1 MPAQDESTT
10 TITTDTLDSAIRVH
24 VSPSQASYFA
34 GEPFTVTITFTN
46 MRTPESSPKGRNNGG
61 NNTHKRGAHSISSAP
76 LARPPTSPGIPRP
89 SAGVPLATTTN
100 ITSTPSNSRDLPTRK
115 RLIGQQDSCNSG
127 THTKAGGQ
135 DVLEQKRRSLIEK
148 SRSLSVDIPAP
159 GPDLSVGEKPGSQYV
174 RAYNEFSDATAGE
187 RTTPTA
193 ASPLPRTS
201 DFQLPPHHPHARK
214 QSLADGQ
221 TQFSEVPAPPPPPG
235 LASSSTST
243 FSLALDPIAESPVT
257 PYPGTPSPKSPPINE
272 PIRQSPVPKRE
283 PQPHLRPPPTPASG
297 RSSQLGLGHG
307 APPPRGAIFP
317 DYNTE
322 LILYSYAQLLGTLSV
337 TPLPGIVM
345 SPEHA
350 KALTALRMRLL
361 KRPIVGGGSMDI
373 TSRHRVQE
381 RSKFR
386 QGRALSLASGLFSL
400 LSPSGSSSAP
410 TSPLQ
415 QPSSPWKS
423 GRPRTTSIAST
434 SPSPTSS
441 GHTTN
446 GLNDVEEENVDL
458 EMPLPTFEVQPA
470 MLAVDLS
477 LAPGESRTYTYSL
490 MLPAN
495 LPPTFRGR
503 SLKFSY
509 ELIVGTCRA
518 SASAMRSSSS
528 LGPTGANSVSR
539 VMKVPI
545 RVYNHVAVSATPKP
559 YDLLWP
565 VTRQRTTAEFA
576 PKVVDGPLK
585 NASGSNK
592 GPAPPS
598 LKISSRSLD
607 ETREYGRRLL
617 GTLALGSTSGA
628 TPKSVDAGDLE
639 REIESENGSLTG
651 CREAVEILTRNPRKV
666 SYDVN
671 KDGVKVAVLTFPKS
685 AYRLGETVLGVVELN
700 EVQSRARVLSL
711 SALLEAQER
720 LPGPISTAGNV
731 RHMRRVHAEHHSS
744 FVAAT
749 MRTTFSLDIPSDASP
764 AFQIQIGEEQ
774 QGVGGLSWR
783 VKLCLLVGVASES
796 SDIGSNGSRFKHLV
810 RDGRAGE
817 WGVPYRASETIAPME
832 RTKGEIETGP
842 ATWTQYLVSSLL
854 GGGERRYHDGDEEEV
869 EEEETGEGDEEGRWP
884 EPKEEEKER
893 GWKEVKVETV
903 ECEVPIRVWPGNTAF
918 NAMEVV
924 FDV

>member
-1 MPAQDESTT
+1 MSAVQDVSMTT
-10 TITTDTLDSAIRVH
+10 TATDPLDSAIRVQ
-24 VSPSQASYFA
+24 VTPSQASYFA

-46 MRTPESSPKGRNNGG
+46 TRTPESPRARSSNSS
-61 NNTHKRGAHSISSAP
+61 NTHRRGSHSISSAP

-89 SAGVPLATTTN
+89 STGIPPTTVTA
-100 ITSTPSNSRDLPTRK
+100 IARTPNNGHDLPTRK
-115 RLIGQQDSCNSG
+115 RLIGQQDLCNKS
-127 THTKAGGQ
+127 TNNIKGGGCQ
-135 DVLEQKRRSLIEK
+135 DVLEQKRRSLLEK

-159 GPDLSVGEKPGSQYV
+159 ALDLLVGQNQGSQYV
-174 RAYNEFSDATAGE
+174 RAYNEFSDAAAG
-187 RTTPTA
+187 TTPT
-193 ASPLPRTS
+193 SSLPRTS

-221 TQFSEVPAPPPPPG
+221 TQFCEVPPPPPPPD

-257 PYPGTPSPKSPPINE
+257 PYPGTPSPNSPPINE
-272 PIRQSPVPKRE
+272 PIRKSPAPKRE
-283 PQPHLRPPPTPASG
+283 PQPQPHLRPPPIQSSG
-297 RSSQLGLGHG
+297 RSSLGHG
-307 APPPRGAIFP
+307 TPPPRNAVLP
-317 DYNTE
+317 NYNTE

-337 TPLPGIVM
+337 TPLPGVTM

-361 KRPIVGGGSMDI
+361 KRPI
-373 TSRHRVQE
+373 E
-381 RSKFR
+381 RNKR
-386 QGRALSLASGLFSL
+386 QGRTLSLASGLFSL
-400 LSPSGSSSAP
+400 LSPTSSSSAP
-410 TSPLQ
+410 SSPLQ
-415 QPSSPWKS
+415 SSSPWRS
-423 GRPRTTSIAST
+423 GRPRTTSVTSATPSTASS
-434 SPSPTSS
+434 SPS
-441 GHTTN
+441 TN
-446 GLNDVEEENVDL
+446 GFNDTEEENVDP

-509 ELIVGTCRA
+509 ELVIGTCRA
-518 SASAMRSSSS
+518 STSAMRSSCS

-545 RVYNHVAVSATPKP
+545 RVYNHVAVSATPRP

-585 NASGSNK
+585 DASGTNK
-592 GPAPPS
+592 GSAPLPT
-598 LKISSRSLD
+598 KVSSRPLD
-607 ETREYGRRLL
+607 EIREYGRRLL
-617 GTLALGSTSGA
+617 GTLDAGCTSDA
-628 TPKSVDAGDLE
+628 TPRSVEAGDLE

-685 AYRLGETVLGVVELN
+685 AYRLGETVMGVVELN
-700 EVQSRARVLSL
+700 ELRSRARVLSL

-744 FVAAT
+744 FVAST
-749 MRTTFSLDIPSDASP
+749 LRTTFSLDIPSDASP
-764 AFQIQIGEEQ
+764 AFQVQIGEEQ

-796 SDIGSNGSRFKHLV
+796 MEAESNGSRFKHLV

-817 WGVPYRASETIAPME
+817 WGVPYRASESIAPME
-832 RTKGEIETGP
+832 RTKGESETGP

-854 GGGERRYHDGDEEEV
+854 GSGERRYHDGDEEV
-869 EEEETGEGDEEGRWP
+869 DEEEEGEGEEEGGWP
-884 EPKEEEKER
+884 EPKEEDKER

-918 NAMEVV
+918 NAMAVV

>member
-1 MPAQDESTT
+1 MSEATT
-10 TITTDTLDSAIRVH
+10 PTDTLDSAIRVQ

-46 MRTPESSPKGRNNGG
+46 TRTPVSSPRARNSSSH
-61 NNTHKRGAHSISSAP
+61 NTHRRGAHSISSAP

-89 SAGVPLATTTN
+89 SAGVPLATAAT
-100 ITSTPSNSRDLPTRK
+100 IARTPSNGHALPTRK
-115 RLIGQQDSCNSG
+115 GLIGRQDACSSG
-127 THTKAGGQ
+127 NNPKVGGQ

-159 GPDLSVGEKPGSQYV
+159 GNDLVVGENPGSQYV
-174 RAYNEFSDATAGE
+174 RAYNEFSDVAAG
-187 RTTPTA
+187 PI
-193 ASPLPRTS
+193 STS
-201 DFQLPPHHPHARK
+201 HVRLSAPPHHPHARK
-214 QSLADGQ
+214 QSLLDGQ
-221 TQFSEVPAPPPPPG
+221 AKFSEVPAPPPPPG

-257 PYPGTPSPKSPPINE
+257 PCPGTPSPKSPPINE
-272 PIRQSPVPKRE
+272 PIRR
-283 PQPHLRPPPTPASG
+283 PQPHLRPPLTPSSG
-297 RSSQLGLGHG
+297 RSSQLGLGYG
-307 APPPRGAIFP
+307 TPPSRSVVLP

-337 TPLPGIVM
+337 TPLP
-345 SPEHA
+345 
-350 KALTALRMRLL
+350 ALTTLRMQLL
-361 KRPIVGGGSMDI
+361 KRPIIGGGSMDI

-381 RSKFR
+381 RSKR
-386 QGRALSLASGLFSL
+386 QGRALSLASGLFSI
-400 LSPSGSSSAP
+400 LSPSSA
-410 TSPLQ
+410 LLH
-415 QPSSPWKS
+415 PWRS
-423 GRPRTTSIAST
+423 GRPRTTSILLR
-434 SPSPTSS
+434 PSNLSA
-441 GHTTN
+441 N
-446 GLNDVEEENVDL
+446 GLHDVEEENVDL

-545 RVYNHVAVSATPKP
+545 RVYNHVAVSATPRP

-565 VTRQRTTAEFA
+565 VTRQRTTAEFT

-585 NASGSNK
+585 DASGTTK
-592 GPAPPS
+592 GSAPPPAKVNS
-598 LKISSRSLD
+598 HSLD
-607 ETREYGRRLL
+607 EIREYGRRLL
-617 GTLALGSTSGA
+617 ETLDPGSTSGA
-628 TPKSVDAGDLE
+628 TPQSVDAGDLD
-639 REIESENGSLTG
+639 RETESENGSLTG

-671 KDGVKVAVLTFPKS
+671 KDGIKVAVLTFPKS

-700 EVQSRARVLSL
+700 EVRSRARVLSL

-731 RHMRRVHAEHHSS
+731 RHMRRLHAEHHSS
-744 FVAAT
+744 CVAST
-749 MRTTFSLDIPSDASP
+749 LRTTFSLDIPSDASP
-764 AFQIQIGEEQ
+764 AFQVQIGEEQ
-774 QGVGGLSWR
+774 QGAGGLSWR

-796 SDIGSNGSRFKHLV
+796 SQVGSNGSRFKHLV

-842 ATWTQYLVSSLL
+842 STWTQYLVSSLL
-854 GGGERRYHDGDEEEV
+854 GSGERRYHDGDEEEV
-869 EEEETGEGDEEGRWP
+869 EEGEGESEEGRWP
-884 EPKEEEKER
+884 EPKEEENER

>member
-1 MPAQDESTT
+1 MSESTT
-10 TITTDTLDSAIRVH
+10 PTDTLDSAIRVQ

-46 MRTPESSPKGRNNGG
+46 TRTPVSSPRARNSSSH
-61 NNTHKRGAHSISSAP
+61 NTHRRGAHSISSAP

-89 SAGVPLATTTN
+89 SAGVPLATAAT
-100 ITSTPSNSRDLPTRK
+100 IARTPSNGHALPTRK
-115 RLIGQQDSCNSG
+115 GLIGRQDACSSG
-127 THTKAGGQ
+127 NNPKVGGQ

-159 GPDLSVGEKPGSQYV
+159 GNDLVVGENPGSQYV
-174 RAYNEFSDATAGE
+174 RAYNEFSDVAAG
-187 RTTPTA
+187 TTPTTGP
-193 ASPLPRTS
+193 SLPRTS

-214 QSLADGQ
+214 QSLLDGQ
-221 TQFSEVPAPPPPPG
+221 AKFSEVPAPPPPPG

-257 PYPGTPSPKSPPINE
+257 PCPGTPSPKSPPINE
-272 PIRQSPVPKRE
+272 PIRRSPAPKRE
-283 PQPHLRPPPTPASG
+283 AQPHLRPPLTPSSG
-297 RSSQLGLGHG
+297 RSSQLGLGYG
-307 APPPRGAIFP
+307 TPPSRSVVFP

-337 TPLPGIVM
+337 TPLPGAAM
-345 SPEHA
+345 SPEHT
-350 KALTALRMRLL
+350 KALTTLRMQLL
-361 KRPIVGGGSMDI
+361 KRPIIGGGSMDI
-373 TSRHRVQE
+373 TSRHRAQE
-381 RSKFR
+381 RSKR
-386 QGRALSLASGLFSL
+386 QGRALSLASGLFSI
-400 LSPSGSSSAP
+400 LSPSSSSSAP

-415 QPSSPWKS
+415 QPSSPWRS
-423 GRPRTTSIAST
+423 GRPRTTSVASAA
-434 SPSPTSS
+434 PSTAASS
-441 GHTTN
+441 NLSAN
-446 GLNDVEEENVDL
+446 GLNDVEEENIDL

-545 RVYNHVAVSATPKP
+545 RVYNHVAVSATPGP

-565 VTRQRTTAEFA
+565 VTRQRTITKFT

-585 NASGSNK
+585 DASGTTK
-592 GPAPPS
+592 GSAPLPA
-598 LKISSRSLD
+598 KVNSRSLD
-607 ETREYGRRLL
+607 EIREYGRRLL
-617 GTLALGSTSGA
+617 ETLDPGSTSGA
-628 TPKSVDAGDLE
+628 TPQSVDAGDLD

-671 KDGVKVAVLTFPKS
+671 KDGIKVAVLTFPKS

-700 EVQSRARVLSL
+700 EVRSRARVLSL

-744 FVAAT
+744 CVAST
-749 MRTTFSLDIPSDASP
+749 LRTTFSLDIPSDASP
-764 AFQIQIGEEQ
+764 AFQVQIGEEQ
-774 QGVGGLSWR
+774 QGAGGLSWR

-796 SDIGSNGSRFKHLV
+796 SQVGSNGSRFKHLV

-842 ATWTQYLVSSLL
+842 STWTQYLVSSLL
-854 GGGERRYHDGDEEEV
+854 GSGERQYHDGDEEEV
-869 EEEETGEGDEEGRWP
+869 EEGECESEEEGRWP
-884 EPKEEEKER
+884 EAKEEENER

>member
-1 MPAQDESTT
+1 MSAQNESTT
-10 TITTDTLDSAIRVH
+10 TVTTADALDSAIRVH

-46 MRTPESSPKGRNNGG
+46 TRTPESSPRTRNH
-61 NNTHKRGAHSISSAP
+61 THRRGAHSISSAP

-89 SAGVPLATTTN
+89 SAGVPLATATT
-100 ITSTPSNSRDLPTRK
+100 IASTPSNSRDIPTRK

-127 THTKAGGQ
+127 VSARAGGR

-159 GPDLSVGEKPGSQYV
+159 DHDLSVGESPGSQYV
-174 RAYNEFSDATAGE
+174 RAYNEFSDTTPGP
-187 RTTPTA
+187 TPTA
-193 ASPLPRTS
+193 PSPLPRTS

-283 PQPHLRPPPTPASG
+283 AQPHLRPPPIQSSG

-307 APPPRGAIFP
+307 APPLRSAIFP

-322 LILYSYAQLLGTLSV
+322 LILYSYAQLLGTVSV

-350 KALTALRMRLL
+350 KALNTLRMRLL

-381 RSKFR
+381 RNKFR

-400 LSPSGSSSAP
+400 LSPSGPSSAP
-410 TSPLQ
+410 SSPLQ
-415 QPSSPWKS
+415 QPSSPWRS

-434 SPSPTSS
+434 APSAASS
-441 GHTTN
+441 GHSTN
-446 GLNDVEEENVDL
+446 GLNDVEEENVDI

-545 RVYNHVAVSATPKP
+545 RVYNHVAVSATPAS

-565 VTRQRTTAEFA
+565 VTRQRATAEFA

-592 GPAPPS
+592 GSAPPPS
-598 LKISSRSLD
+598 SCTHCSKASSRSLD

-617 GTLALGSTSGA
+617 GTLVPGSISSGA
-628 TPKSVDAGDLE
+628 TANSVDAGDLE

-651 CREAVEILTRNPRKV
+651 CREAVEIITRNPRKV

-700 EVQSRARVLSL
+700 EVRGRARVLSL

-749 MRTTFSLDIPSDASP
+749 LRTTFSLDIPSDASP
-764 AFQIQIGEEQ
+764 AFQVQIGEEQ
-774 QGVGGLSWR
+774 QGLGGLSWR

-796 SDIGSNGSRFKHLV
+796 SEVGSNGSRFKHLV

-817 WGVPYRASETIAPME
+817 WGVPYRATETIAPME
-832 RTKGEIETGP
+832 RIKGEIETGP

-854 GGGERRYHDGDEEEV
+854 GSGERRYHDGDEEEEAGEG
-869 EEEETGEGDEEGRWP
+869 EEEEERGWP